1 MRRRQSFRFAERTQ
15 CGGKNRCRALYGLWL
30 GEAAGGGQAGFCDCK
45 TAGAAGACGEV
56 IKVFNANI
64 FVKTIFIEYNGL
76 KKLCVIYVN
85 KKFLSRIFLKLFLL

>member
-1 MRRRQSFRFAERTQ
+1 MRRRQSLRFAERTQ
-15 CGGKNRCRALYGLWL
+15 CGDENRCRALYGLWL

-45 TAGAAGACGEV
+45 AAGAAGDSGEV
-56 IKVFNANI
+56 IKVFDANI

-85 KKFLSRIFLKLFLL
+85 KKFL

>member
-1 MRRRQSFRFAERTQ
+1 MLFRS
-15 CGGKNRCRALYGLWL
+15 G
-30 GEAAGGGQAGFCDCK
+30 
-45 TAGAAGACGEV
+45 GAAGDSGEV